1 MTSDGER
8 IEKHVRL
15 VRLLMSDGLD
25 LDGALDQAAHLI
37 PLEDH
42 EAVRRAHSEQSST
55 TIQVMEPGV
64 LAEGGPRAW
73 FDQYNPAD
81 GYYWRR
87 QRDFLAHDLG
97 RHEFEIDS
105 LDKATN
111 KILSHLEDPHS
122 AERFAIRG
130 LVIGHVQSGKTQNFS
145 ALVAKAAD
153 AGYKIVIV
161 LSGLHNSLRR
171 QTQLRLE
178 RDLGRENVKGVG
190 EPVAG
195 KRWQWMTGPGLW
207 EDFAK
212 SGVNAAVLQG
222 NEQVILVVKKNK
234 SRLEWLN
241 EWMKDRVPKDVA
253 VLVIDDE
260 ADQASINTGGNRAG
274 EAPLEVGF
282 EEEVDLV
289 GEGRDF
295 EGGTPAADE
304 LSPSAINKNIRQLI
318 NRFHKC
324 AYVAYTATPF
334 ANVLINPDAF
344 DKDAGRDLYPRHFII
359 NLPDPPG
366 DKYVGSVRLF
376 GRDAISGEAGSID
389 EEGLDVVEFVPD
401 GDRDLLVPPPRQRP
415 GFVPSVPPSLKQA
428 LADYVLASAALLQR
442 SGQDEP
448 CTMLIHTDMQRA
460 MQNQLAPDI
469 GKELAYIRQRWLYES
484 REYRPQLEKRWNE
497 SFMRV
502 TAGMDISLQATFQE
516 IEPYVD
522 RLLRDGIEV
531 RVLNSDHA
539 DELDFDAEPTLKAVL
554 VGGNKLSRGL
564 TIEGLL
570 VSYYVRSTLYYDTLL
585 QMARW
590 FGYRGRYVDLT
601 RLYSTKAL
609 VSYFHDLATA
619 EADLRSQVARYERE
633 RMTPTDFVVRVR
645 KHSVMRVTQPSKMRD
660 AEENNLSYS
669 GELIQTL
676 RVPEALP
683 TRRLRD
689 DDRAALQGNLE
700 AARRL
705 FDRLGTPDD
714 GSAPKPMWANVAPDV
729 VLEFLNSFAITQ
741 ERKFDTASLVDYIQ
755 AQSRQGELV
764 RWRVLLACATTT
776 SSEPLWSEDLHLSG
790 RSKVP
795 LISRTRMRQD
805 PTSMGVVTDPGDEL
819 VGLTQEALDAAQEKY
834 REFPGVALSVR
845 QREQRDPT
853 EGVLMVYP
861 ISPASVPD
869 ARRAKN
875 REPLFEMPEDVP
887 TIIQYAVSFPFSKSD
902 ATVEY
907 VSAPRAGGAL

>member
-1 MTSDGER
+1 
-8 IEKHVRL
+8 
-15 VRLLMSDGLD
+15 
-25 LDGALDQAAHLI
+25 
-37 PLEDH
+37 
-42 EAVRRAHSEQSST
+42 
-55 TIQVMEPGV
+55 
-64 LAEGGPRAW
+64 
-73 FDQYNPAD
+73 
-81 GYYWRR
+81 
-87 QRDFLAHDLG
+87 
-97 RHEFEIDS
+97 
-105 LDKATN
+105 
-111 KILSHLEDPHS
+111 
-122 AERFAIRG
+122 
-130 LVIGHVQSGKTQNFS
+130 
-145 ALVAKAAD
+145 
-153 AGYKIVIV
+153 
-161 LSGLHNSLRR
+161 
-171 QTQLRLE
+171 
-178 RDLGRENVKGVG
+178 
-190 EPVAG
+190 
-195 KRWQWMTGPGLW
+195 
-207 EDFAK
+207 
-212 SGVNAAVLQG
+212 
-222 NEQVILVVKKNK
+222 
-234 SRLEWLN
+234 
-241 EWMKDRVPKDVA
+241 MKDRVPKDVA

-274 EAPLEVGF
+274 EVPPEVRL

-295 EGGTPAADE
+295 EGGALAADE
-304 LSPSAINKNIRQLI
+304 LNPSAINKNIRQLI

-324 AYVAYTATPF
+324 GYVAYTATPF

-344 DKDAGRDLYPRHFII
+344 DKDAGRDLYPRHFIV

-376 GRDAISGEAGSID
+376 GRDAISGEAGSFD
-389 EEGLDVVEFVPD
+389 EEGLDVVQFVPD
-401 GDRDLLVPPPRQRP
+401 KDRDLLVPPPRQRP

-428 LADYVLASAALLQR
+428 LADYVLASAALLHR

-460 MQNQLAPDI
+460 MQNQLAPDV

-502 TAGMDISLQATFQE
+502 TAGMDISLQAKFQD
-516 IEPYVD
+516 IEPHVD
-522 RLLRDGIEV
+522 RLLRDGIEI

-554 VGGNKLSRGL
+554 IGGNKLSRGL

-633 RMTPTDFVVRVR
+633 RLTPTDFVIRVR
-645 KHSVMRVTQPSKMRD
+645 KHSVMKVTQPSKMRD

-676 RVPEALP
+676 RIPEALP
-683 TRRLRD
+683 TGRLRD

-700 AARRL
+700 ATRSL
-705 FDRLGTPDD
+705 FARLGPPDD
-714 GSAPKPMWANVAPDV
+714 ASAPKPMWANVAPDA
-729 VLEFLNSFAITQ
+729 VLEFLKSFAITQ

-755 AQSRQGELV
+755 AQNKRGELV

-776 SSEPLWSEDLHLSG
+776 SSEPLWSEDLHASG
-790 RSKVP
+790 RATVP

-819 VGLTQEALDAAQEKY
+819 VGLTHEAIDAAQEKY

-845 QREQRDPT
+845 QREQRDPA
-853 EGVLMVYP
+853 EGVLIVYP

-875 REPLFEMPEDVP
+875 REPLFEMPDHVP
-887 TIIQYAVSFPFSKSD
+887 TIVQYAVSFPFSESD

-907 VSAPRAGGAL
+907 VSAPRPGGAL